1 MFQEDGV
8 QGEGNSKNEER
19 ENEEGRS
26 PSPERNYVLEK
37 RNEEESAH
45 AHTDTG
51 KAIGSPSFSFKPVGE
66 DDRERSDTETRD
78 PDSSH
83 HTVEEIELSERFN
96 LCAEKE
102 S

>member
-8 QGEGNSKNEER
+8 QGEGNGENKER
-19 ENEEGRS
+19 EDEKSRL
-26 PSPERNYVLEK
+26 PSPERDEILEK
-37 RNEEESAH
+37 RNEEEWADSH
-45 AHTDTG
+45 ADTC
-51 KAIGSPSFSFKPVGE
+51 KPIGSPSFSFKPVSE
-66 DDRERSDTETRD
+66 DDCKRSNAETGD

-83 HTVEEIELSERFN
+83 HTVEEIELSERLN